1 MKVRKN
7 VTRPRGRG
15 GTRSAWPPAARVGVA
30 APIPPQGHLGP
41 HQQCARRVLEIEAA
55 ALAQLRDRID
65 ESFDRAVALAASCT
79 GKVVIL
85 GMGKSGIMCRKIAAT
100 LASTGTPALFL
111 HAAEGIHGDSGMLMK
126 GDVVVAVSYSGET
139 AEMVSMLP
147 LVKRL
152 GLPLIAMTG
161 RRTSTLAHAADAVL
175 DVSVA
180 EEACPLG
187 LAPTASTTATVALG
201 DALAVALLEYKGFQ
215 AEDFAVLHP
224 GGALGRRLLLRVSDL
239 MHRGAEIPLVGA
251 ETSLKDTLLEMTS
264 KRLGVTGV
272 CNDSDELIGV
282 ITDGDLRRGLERVTE
297 IQGIP
302 ARSLMTANPK
312 TITAEAL
319 AAEAVALMERHA
331 ITSLFIL
338 EHRRPL
344 GIIHLHDLLR
354 AGVV

>member
-1 MKVRKN
+1 MKVRKS
-7 VTRPRGRG
+7 VEKVRRREREDTASP
-15 GTRSAWPPAARVGVA
+15 SAARVGVA
-30 APIPPQGHLGP
+30 TPVPSPGLPSP
-41 HQQCARRVLEIEAA
+41 HQECARRVLGIEVE
-55 ALAQLRDRID
+55 ALFAVRDRID
-65 ESFDRAVALAASCT
+65 ESFDRAVALIAGCT
-79 GKVVIL
+79 GKVVIA

-111 HAAEGIHGDSGMLMK
+111 HAAEGIHGDSGMLMR

-139 AEMVSMLP
+139 AEVVSMLP

-161 RRTSTLAHAADAVL
+161 RKTSALARAADAML

-201 DALAVALLEYKGFQ
+201 DALALALLEYRGFR

-239 MHRGAEIPLVGA
+239 MHCGAEIPLVGVD
-251 ETSLKDTLLEMTS
+251 TSLKDTLLEMTS

-272 CNDSDELIGV
+272 CNEAGHLIGV
-282 ITDGDLRRGLERVTE
+282 ITDGDLRRGLERVVE
-297 IQGIP
+297 ISGL
-302 ARSLMTANPK
+302 AASSLMTVSPK
-312 TITAEAL
+312 TIAQEAL

-338 EHRRPL
+338 ERRRPI
-344 GIIHLHDLLR
+344 GIIHLHDLLK